1 MISLKPLT
9 LAAFAA
15 LPGLTTAY
23 VTGFTSPASVAAGIS
38 FNATL
43 TTASYPQRWTDLGII
58 WGLFTTTFDCEACV
72 GLQIGYTALTG
83 VEGAA
88 YPYTF
93 DDVVTV
99 PAGTTAGEY
108 TLKAALPNVIGVSAS
123 SLCFYRDLR
132 VD

>member
-1 MISLKPLT
+1 MVSLNTFTLAT
-9 LAAFAA
+9 LAA
-15 LPGLTTAY
+15 LPLLTSAY
-23 VTGFTSPASVAAGIS
+23 VTGFTGPASVAAGSS

-43 TTASYPQRWTDLGII
+43 ATASYPQKWTDLGII
-58 WGLFTTTFDCEACV
+58 WGLFTTTFDCEECV

-83 VEGAA
+83 AEGSA

-99 PAGTTAGEY
+99 PAGTAAGEY

-123 SLCFYRDLR
+123 PPLSETCE
-132 VD
+132 